1 MYEHI
6 CIESNAKICVDAL
19 TAPIDVCPWKIVS
32 LTSLSL
38 ELALRFTHC
47 VFHWVRRDANHVAH
61 VLAKVAISLSL
72 PFSCNDISLPPSVK
86 EGWTRDMFLLSS

>member
-32 LTSLSL
+32 LTSMSL

-47 VFHWVRRDANHVAH
+47 VFHWVR
-61 VLAKVAISLSL
+61 
-72 PFSCNDISLPPSVK
+72 
-86 EGWTRDMFLLSS
+86 